1 MGKAMWASWSRTRR
15 IVFVSGAVFIVL
27 VASVAGWWATRTP
40 YGVLFSQLKDV
51 DAAEIATALDGW
63 QTPHRYA
70 DGGTTLLVPE
80 DAVYDTRMKL
90 VSQGIPHGGSVG
102 FEVFKDSD
110 FGVTEFAQRVNYQRA
125 LQGELERT
133 IDTIADVQSSRVH
146 LTLRKAGMFDSAE
159 SPSKASVSLTFRPG
173 AQLSRSQVAGIQR
186 LVASAVDGL
195 TPDAVA
201 VIGEGGVALSAQGAG
216 DNGEEQVR
224 VETRLRQ
231 RVQDLLRDA
240 LAIDAGSTVS
250 VDVTLNYDRVRQVH
264 ERLLEQG
271 KDGNGLLV
279 RQRTA
284 NSHLSSGSASNAD
297 EPARPQGSGETETE
311 YAHGREQEEVERA
324 PGRIQRLSVGVV
336 VPAGTPQ
343 ASVTA
348 LYDLIAAA
356 VGIDASRGDRLNVV
370 AMGAVPPA
378 LVATTRSIPS
388 KAAPLAVPRGTAA
401 ADDRLALIIAL
412 GAAICIALVA
422 VIAWLLARRRKLPAR
437 LTHERREAL
446 LGEVRHW
453 LDTRESVR

>member
-1 MGKAMWASWSRTRR
+1 MGKGIWASWSRARR
-15 IVFVSGAVFIVL
+15 VAFIAGAVFIVL
-27 VASVAGWWATRTP
+27 VASIAGWWATRTP
-40 YGVLFSQLKDV
+40 YGVLFTQLKDV

-70 DGGTTLLVPE
+70 DGGATLLVPE
-80 DAVYDTRMKL
+80 DTVYDTRMKL

-133 IDTIADVQSSRVH
+133 IDAIADVQSSRVH
-146 LTLRKAGMFDSAE
+146 LTLRKAGMFDSGE

-173 AQLSRSQVAGIQR
+173 AQLSRAQVAGIQR

-201 VIGEGGVALSAQGAG
+201 VIGAGGVALSAQGAG
-216 DNGEEQVR
+216 DSGEEQAR
-224 VETRLRQ
+224 IETRLRQ

-240 LAIDAGSTVS
+240 LGIDAGSTVS
-250 VDVTLNYDRVRQVH
+250 VDVTLNYDKIRQVH

-284 NSHLSSGSASNAD
+284 NSHSSSTTAANAD

-348 LYDLIAAA
+348 LYDLIVAA
-356 VGIDASRGDRLNVV
+356 VGIDTSRGDRLNVV
-370 AMGAVPPA
+370 ALGTVVPA
-378 LVATTRSIPS
+378 GVAASPS
-388 KAAPLAVPRGTAA
+388 HAKAAVSVTAPSQASPDRSTLMLLVLGIVVIAAVIMVTAA
-401 ADDRLALIIAL
+401 L
-412 GAAICIALVA
+412 LV
-422 VIAWLLARRRKLPAR
+422 RRRTLPPR

-446 LGEVRHW
+446 LGEVRQW
-453 LDTRESVR
+453 LDSKETMR